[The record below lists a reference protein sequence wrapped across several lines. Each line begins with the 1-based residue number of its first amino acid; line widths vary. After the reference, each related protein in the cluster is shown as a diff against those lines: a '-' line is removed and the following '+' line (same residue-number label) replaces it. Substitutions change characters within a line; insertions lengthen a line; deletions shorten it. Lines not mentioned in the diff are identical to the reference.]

1 MDDDPDDITGAF
13 LAGVE
18 QRLADLDDGQFA
30 ALAAAVFHQDNTDP
44 KARALDALRGYVGQ
58 HTHTTNADTGADAST
73 PATGIADLKSG
84 TTGTPNQIT
93 QPTRKDAAAD
103 ALRRYRQG

>member
-1 MDDDPDDITGAF
+1 MDDDPDNITGAF

-18 QRLADLDDGQFA
+18 QRLADLTDQQFA

-44 KARALDALRGYVGQ
+44 KAQALDALRGYVGQ
-58 HTHTTNADTGADAST
+58 HTHTANTADTDAST

-84 TTGTPNQIT
+84 TTGTPNQLT